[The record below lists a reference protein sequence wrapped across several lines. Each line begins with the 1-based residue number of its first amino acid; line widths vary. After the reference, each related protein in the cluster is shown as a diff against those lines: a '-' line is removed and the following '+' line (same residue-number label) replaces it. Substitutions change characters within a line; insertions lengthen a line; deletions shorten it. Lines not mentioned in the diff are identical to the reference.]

1 MEEKTQ
7 NYSYGEHEQQTERKE
22 RKSAKKKLVLILLF
36 LFFSLSML
44 LFLRLPCFNIQEIT
58 VNGLDKVSTDEICSA
73 AGLKEGM
80 NIWKI
85 STPEIREKVA
95 LIPRIAKVQVEKKL
109 PGDISIFIEEKQPV
123 AMIPYHSSYLE
134 LAGDGLIIGICDE
147 YKGELPLING
157 LSWGRMDVGMNIPD
171 RPRGEIAEKFLEALA
186 ASPSL
191 PLAEINVSN
200 PQQIIVY
207 TWEGMEVWLG
217 DKEDLNEKLEV
228 LQQLYNFFLARE
240 NELEEGYL
248 DIQAAEAP
256 VFIPLAE

>member
-1 MEEKTQ
+1 MKEKTQ
-7 NYSYGEHEQQTERKE
+7 NSSYGEHEQQTERKG
-22 RKSAKKKLVLILLF
+22 RKGIKKKLVLIFLF

-44 LFLRLPCFNIQEIT
+44 LFLRLPCFDIREISI
-58 VNGLDKVSTDEICSA
+58 NGLDKLSADEICAA
-73 AGLKEGM
+73 AGLQEGM

-95 LIPRIAKVQVEKKL
+95 SLPRVAEVRVEKKL
-109 PGDISIFIEEKQPV
+109 PGSIVIFVEEKQPV

-157 LSWGRMDVGMNIPD
+157 LSWGRMDVGMIIPD
-171 RPRGEIAEKFLEALA
+171 RPRGEIVEKFLEALA

-191 PLAEINVSN
+191 PLAEINVN
-200 PQQIIVY
+200 NTQQIIVY

-217 DKEDLNEKLEV
+217 NAEDLNEKLEV
-228 LQQLYNFFLARE
+228 LQQLHRFFLAGE
-240 NELEEGYL
+240 NELQEGYL
-248 DIQAAEAP
+248 DIRAVEAP
-256 VFIPLAE
+256 VFIPLHE